1 MTDDRRRFA
10 RIHFDA
16 PALLWVNEQALAVT
30 VADLSL
36 KGALVKLLGD
46 ASAPAVGVSCEL
58 ALPIGGDPAAIRMP
72 GALNHIEGDLLGLS
86 CTGLDLDSVTHLRQL
101 IALNLGDPALLEREL
116 KALIIP

>member
-16 PALLWVNEQALAVT
+16 PALLWVDDQAHAVT
-30 VADLSL
+30 VADISL
-36 KGALVKLLGD
+36 KGALVKLLGG
-46 ASAPAVGVSCEL
+46 SLVPVVGKACEL

-72 GALNHIEGDLLGLS
+72 ATLNHAEGELLGLA

-116 KALIIP
+116 KALITP